1 MTMFLVERTF
11 SVGQDQM
18 GEIGKRSRQ
27 LTEEEFREI
36 TWHHSHV
43 VVDGGGNV
51 KTYCIYEAPDED
63 VVRRH
68 ADKLGWHR
76 VDGIY
81 EIAGDVTPDDFP
93 LT

>member
-1 MTMFLVERTF
+1 MTMFLVERAF

-18 GEIGKRSRQ
+18 AEIGKRSRQ
-27 LTEEEFREI
+27 LTENEFQEI

-43 VVDGGGNV
+43 VVDGDANV

-68 ADKLGWHR
+68 AEMLGWHR
-76 VDGIY
+76 VEGIY

-93 LT
+93 LS

>member
-43 VVDGGGNV
+43 VVDGDGKV
-51 KTYCIYEAPDED
+51 KTYCIYEAPGED
-63 VVRRH
+63 VVRAH

-76 VDGIY
+76 VEGIY

>member
-1 MTMFLVERTF
+1 MTMFLVERVF

-27 LTEEEFREI
+27 LTETEFPEI
-36 TWHHSHV
+36 TWHHTHV
-43 VVDGGGNV
+43 VVDGDGNV
-51 KTYCIYEAPDED
+51 KTYCVYEAPAED
-63 VVRRH
+63 VVRAH

-76 VDGIY
+76 VEGIY

>member
-18 GEIGKRSRQ
+18 AEIGKRSRQ

-43 VVDGGGNV
+43 VVTSEGNV

-76 VDGIY
+76 VEAIH

>member
-27 LTEEEFREI
+27 HTENEFREI

-43 VVDGGGNV
+43 VVDGEGNV
-51 KTYCIYEAPDED
+51 KTYCLYEAPDED

-76 VDGIY
+76 VEGIY
-81 EIAGDVTPDDFP
+81 EVAGDVTPDDFP

>member
-18 GEIGKRSRQ
+18 GDIGKRSRQ
-27 LTEEEFREI
+27 LTEEEFTEI

-51 KTYCIYEAPDED
+51 RTYCIYEAPDED
-63 VVRRH
+63 VIRRH